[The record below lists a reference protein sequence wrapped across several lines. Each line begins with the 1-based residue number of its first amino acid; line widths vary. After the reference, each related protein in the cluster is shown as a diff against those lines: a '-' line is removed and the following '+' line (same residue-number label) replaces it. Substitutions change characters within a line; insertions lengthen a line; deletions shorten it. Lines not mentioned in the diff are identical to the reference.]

1 MKEDDI
7 VRKAARRAV
16 AETSNKSSA
25 TKTLEG
31 FAMADL
37 YLWRALTEKYLPR
50 ACIEAIKSVTQ
61 KPRKVAW
68 KGEQQSTSARLKESA
83 KTLALYSFKLPSG
96 KILGDASHY
105 DLQVA
110 GKAFERQANALQ
122 DQKSQAS
129 RNSLWMYALAGRMRG
144 SKSTGKIVRSVLSE
158 KDLEMI
164 RNKF

>member
-1 MKEDDI
+1 MKDTNVKYVAKKAIGCTDT
-7 VRKAARRAV
+7 VKAAR
-16 AETSNKSSA
+16 EL
-25 TKTLEG
+25 LEEW
-31 FAMADL
+31 ARSDHA
-37 YLWRALTEKYLPR
+37 LWQSLTEKYISR
-50 ACIEAIKSVTQ
+50 ACAEAIKSVTP

-68 KGEQQSTSARLKESA
+68 KGEQPSTSARLKESA

-144 SKSTGKIVRSVLSE
+144 TKSTGKIVRNVLSE
-158 KDLEMI
+158 EDIGKI
-164 RNKF
+164 RAKF